1 MLIVVGWVGKAA
13 PEHEWTWHRLGH
25 EASSFW
31 FLYVGTAVVA
41 LLVAAVMFAVGAL
54 LRFLWSRLTGV
65 GSWLLPRWIAGG
77 LALVL
82 LTWALLATL
91 NNVVL
96 QRTLDGFNATF
107 AAGDRDLDGAR
118 SEEHTSEIQSL
129 MRISYA

>member
-91 NNVVL
+91 NNV
-96 QRTLDGFNATF
+96 
-107 AAGDRDLDGAR
+107 R
-118 SEEHTSEIQSL
+118 SEEHTSELQSL
-129 MRISYA
+129 MRISYAVFCLKKQTIKTRTQIILNKH

>member
-82 LTWALLATL
+82 LTLALLATL
-91 NNVVL
+91 KNVVL
-96 QRTLDGFNATF
+96 PRTLDGFTPTSAP
-107 AAGDRDLDGAR
+107 GDRDLAG
-118 SEEHTSEIQSL
+118 SPEHPGS
-129 MRISYA
+129 MFP